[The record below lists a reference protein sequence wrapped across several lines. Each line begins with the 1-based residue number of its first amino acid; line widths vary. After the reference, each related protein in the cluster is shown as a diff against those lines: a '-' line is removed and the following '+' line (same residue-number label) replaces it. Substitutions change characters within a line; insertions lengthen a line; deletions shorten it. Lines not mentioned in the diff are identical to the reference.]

1 MFSKLSKAW
10 IILYPWLLIVSW
22 QTIAE
27 PNIEEFSIK
36 PGLCIVEK
44 GKQCKQSF
52 IFYWRLS
59 KALHAC
65 LYQTKNLVELHC
77 ETSKEV
83 ELIKILDLK
92 LSDTFILKT
101 ADTRLERDISVR
113 QLTTDIRQ
121 VRRHVWSVF

>member
-1 MFSKLSKAW
+1 MIA
-10 IILYPWLLIVSW
+10 SW

-27 PNIEEFSIK
+27 PYIEEFSIK

-52 IFYWRLS
+52 IFYWRLT
-59 KALHAC
+59 KALPAC
-65 LYQTKNLVELHC
+65 LYQTKNLIELHC
-77 ETSKEV
+77 ETSREV
-83 ELIKILDLK
+83 ELIKTLDLK

-101 ADTRLERDISVR
+101 ANTKVKRDVSVR

>member
-1 MFSKLSKAW
+1 MYFKYSKTYL
-10 IILYPWLLIVSW
+10 IFFHTLLIASW

-27 PNIEEFSIK
+27 PSIEEFSIK
-36 PGLCIVEK
+36 PELCIVEK
-44 GKQCKQSF
+44 GKHCKQSF

-59 KALHAC
+59 KAIPAC

-83 ELIKILDLK
+83 ELIKTLDLK
-92 LSDTFILKT
+92 LSNTFILKT
-101 ADTRLERDISVR
+101 ADTQVERDVSVR